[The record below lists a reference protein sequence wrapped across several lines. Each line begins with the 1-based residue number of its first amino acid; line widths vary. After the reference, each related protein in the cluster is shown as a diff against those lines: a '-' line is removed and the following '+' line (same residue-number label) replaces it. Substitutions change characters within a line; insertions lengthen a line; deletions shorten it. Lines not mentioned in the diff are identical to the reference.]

1 MKIALPCRWLAF
13 ALALQLSCLP
23 AAAAQPVGA
32 SEQDYAS
39 AKAAA
44 DADEESLDA
53 TGKAAMLQ
61 AQRAF
66 LDAAA
71 TACATPKPDLDAFVV
86 VMRLDGTG
94 LVTATWRK
102 GDSPLALCVERYA
115 RGKALP
121 APPRSPFHVSLEVSF
136 ER

>member
-1 MKIALPCRWLAF
+1 MKIALPRGWLAF

-23 AAAAQPVGA
+23 AAAAQPVDA
-32 SEQDYAS
+32 QEQDYAG

-44 DADEESLDA
+44 DADEASLDA
-53 TGKAAMLQ
+53 AGKAAMLQ

-66 LDAAA
+66 LDAVA

-94 LVTATWRK
+94 LVTTTWRK
-102 GDSPLALCVERYA
+102 GDSPLALCIERYA
-115 RGKALP
+115 RGKALH